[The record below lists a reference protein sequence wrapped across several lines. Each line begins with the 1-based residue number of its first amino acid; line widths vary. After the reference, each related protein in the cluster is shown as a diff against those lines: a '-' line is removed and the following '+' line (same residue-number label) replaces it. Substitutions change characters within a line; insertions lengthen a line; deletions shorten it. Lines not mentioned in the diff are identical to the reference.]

1 MSWDECGKRES
12 GVISPNFGAAP
23 PASGSYLACST
34 KDEWQQQSSFLRSKI
49 SIEIAEREKHS
60 YFYKQR
66 CLEGGLAIMTR
77 HIFNELGG
85 NVAVA
90 IAVS

>member
-1 MSWDECGKRES
+1 MLWKVRKRFEKVWELVDELGWVWQEAS

-49 SIEIAEREKHS
+49 SIEIAGREKHS
-60 YFYKQR
+60 YFY
-66 CLEGGLAIMTR
+66 
-77 HIFNELGG
+77 
-85 NVAVA
+85 
-90 IAVS
+90 

>member
-49 SIEIAEREKHS
+49 SIEIAGREKHS

-66 CLEGGLAIMTR
+66 CLAGR
-77 HIFNELGG
+77 RPG
-85 NVAVA
+85 NNNDKTHLQ
-90 IAVS
+90 